1 MWTMNTGQGL
11 QKVMDMMKGRKE
23 GSLIYQG
30 DNTKYEGI
38 SKTLRHDEN
47 YVDESQLLILDVVSS
62 WICSMRRSSTHNLS
76 KPKVQPH

>member
-1 MWTMNTGQGL
+1 
-11 QKVMDMMKGRKE
+11 MDNEYWARVTKGNGYDERKE

-76 KPKVQPH
+76 KPKVQPQ